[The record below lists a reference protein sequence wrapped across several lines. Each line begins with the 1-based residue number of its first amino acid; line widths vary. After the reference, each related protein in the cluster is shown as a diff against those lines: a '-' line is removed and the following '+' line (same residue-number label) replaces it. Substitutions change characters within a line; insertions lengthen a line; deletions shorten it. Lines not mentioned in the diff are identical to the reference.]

1 LLTKKRRRIMV
12 TKSKIAVIAAIA
24 ALSCASPAFAQSF
37 DSDFGTGNELP
48 TYYDSNGGLHAG
60 NAHMQRSQV
69 AVHRPFASV
78 GRSGFASDEPSSTGG
93 GSLGYNEMLH
103 NDQW

>member
-1 LLTKKRRRIMV
+1 MV
-12 TKSKIAVIAAIA
+12 TKSKIAVLAAVA

-48 TYYDSNGGLHAG
+48 SYHDQNAALHAG
-60 NAHMQRSQV
+60 NEHMQSQV
-69 AVHRPFASV
+69 AVHRSAFASIGRV
-78 GRSGFASDEPSSTGG
+78 GFGSDSPSNTGG
-93 GSLGYNEMLH
+93 GSVGYNEMLQ